1 MAYFMNSIASNST
14 TDNFILPDRLSL
26 SYSSGDDEVEGDN
39 RGGVKL
45 KWES

>member
-26 SYSSGDDEVEGDN
+26 FYSSGDDEIEGDN